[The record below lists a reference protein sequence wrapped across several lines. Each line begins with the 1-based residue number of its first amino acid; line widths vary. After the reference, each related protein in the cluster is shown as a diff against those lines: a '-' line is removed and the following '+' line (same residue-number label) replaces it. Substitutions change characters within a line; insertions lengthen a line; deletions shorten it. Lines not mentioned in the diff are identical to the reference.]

1 MLRIISVK
9 TPFVLLQLK
18 VAKEKMAMLIGKSD
32 NDDRLINALR
42 LEIEA
47 QKQVQGITH

>member
-1 MLRIISVK
+1 MISVDG
-9 TPFVLLQLK
+9 FLFLFCVVLQLK

-47 QKQVQGITH
+47 QKQV